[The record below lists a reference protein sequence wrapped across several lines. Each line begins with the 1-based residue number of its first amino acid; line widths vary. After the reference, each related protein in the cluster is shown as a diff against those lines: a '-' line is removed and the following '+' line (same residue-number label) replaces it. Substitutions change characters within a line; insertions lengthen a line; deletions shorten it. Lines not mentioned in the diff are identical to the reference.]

1 MYVELK
7 DEYEKQNG
15 LTPQEIVR
23 SELSTCITRL
33 RQRSVETRFEKQC
46 GNTFNRS
53 HRVVEHK
60 IQSLKLKMGTV

>member
-7 DEYEKQNG
+7 DGYEKRNG

-33 RQRSVETRFEKQC
+33 RQRSVDTRFENNS
-46 GNTFNRS
+46 GIRS
-53 HRVVEHK
+53 IGR
-60 IQSLKLKMGTV
+60 IGS